1 MSITSD
7 PDVTRIEQP
16 RTERAR
22 AAVQLPLR
30 LLLVSDLTPSD
41 STLEWSGSSRVASV
55 DSNNFD
61 VWMQQVAPRL
71 SMEVTNRIS
80 DAPALLDVDLTFT
93 SLRDFSPEHVVQH
106 VPALAHLFE
115 IRTLVSRAKRGE
127 IGLDDFRQA
136 IQEIGVDDDWADQ
149 ISQVLS
155 AAEPR
160 KTPVSRPPTSEAPR
174 GGDAMDRLL
183 NLVDLGQ
190 DEKEVRPAPDEPRP
204 APDDARTARGETSGS
219 GGFMNALIHAATGG
233 SKPEP
238 GVEKP
243 VAELLITDLDEVVSS
258 QLNAILGHQ
267 AFRRLEAAWRGLK
280 LLVDRINVRAN
291 VQLDVLAAGKGA
303 LSEAVYHQVLLPE
316 HSEDSDRPPLSALI
330 LDFSFDNGQADIE
343 LLEDLADTGSSL
355 QVPVIA
361 SVAPSFFGVSEPS
374 GLTRLPSLR
383 RHLEGPEYIAW
394 NKLRQ
399 KDTAKHLAL
408 AVPPF
413 LLRYAYGREHPV
425 SAFEFEEEG
434 HVWGGGALAVAAV
447 MAAGFARTGWPTH
460 LRGNGEN
467 AIGNLPVWK
476 TPAGHSPLAA
486 LLPETKQAD
495 LADAGFVVLGSRV
508 NHDAVYVAHAPTIR
522 DTGTYE
528 TAEAADEVRAHNSLP
543 CQLFVA
549 RIAQF
554 MLTFQS
560 DIAPGTEIGD
570 IESDL
575 LKRLSTLMSAPGAP
589 APEGAVS
596 IDHQVDAG
604 LPAHEILTIRLH
616 PPGAILDESVS
627 LVMHLQVPK

>member
-1 MSITSD
+1 MKSGIGIRITSD

-22 AAVQLPLR
+22 AAVELPLR

-41 STLEWSGSSRVASV
+41 PVADWSGPSRVASV

-61 VWMQQVAPRL
+61 VLMQQLAPRMSL
-71 SMEVTNRIS
+71 EVPNRIS
-80 DAPALLDVDLTFT
+80 DSPALLDVDLTFNN
-93 SLRDFSPEHVVQH
+93 LRDFGPEHVVQQ

-115 IRTLVSRAKRGE
+115 IRTLVSRVKRGE
-127 IGLDDFRQA
+127 IGLDDFRER
-136 IQEIGVDDDWADQ
+136 IQEIGVDEDWADQ
-149 ISQVLS
+149 IYQALS
-155 AAEPR
+155 ATKSRE
-160 KTPVSRPPTSEAPR
+160 TPASRPPSSEAPR
-174 GGDAMDRLL
+174 GGEAMDRLL
-183 NLVDLGQ
+183 DLVDFGE
-190 DEKEVRPAPDEPRP
+190 DEKDVRPAPN
-204 APDDARTARGETSGS
+204 ETSGS

-233 SKPEP
+233 SKPDL

-243 VAELLITDLDEVVSS
+243 VAELLITDLDEVISS
-258 QLNAILGHQ
+258 QLNAILDHP

-291 VQLDVLAAGKGA
+291 VQFDVLAAGKGA
-303 LSEAVYHQVLLPE
+303 LSEALYHQVLLPE
-316 HSEDSDRPPLSALI
+316 HSEDLERPPLSALI

-343 LLEDLADTGSSL
+343 LLEDLAETGSSL

-361 SVAPSFFGVSEPS
+361 SADPSFFGVAEPS

-399 KDTAKHLAL
+399 KDEAKHLAL

-413 LLRYAYGREHPV
+413 LLRYSYGREHPV

-434 HVWGGGALAVAAV
+434 HLWGGGALAVAVV
-447 MAAGFARTGWPTH
+447 MAAGFERTGWPTH
-460 LRGNGEN
+460 VRGNGDN
-467 AIGNLPVWK
+467 RIGNLPVWK
-476 TPAGHSPLAA
+476 TAAGHSPLAA
-486 LLPETKQAD
+486 LLPERKQSD
-495 LADAGFVVLGSRV
+495 LADAGFVVLGSRA

-522 DTGTYE
+522 DSGAYE

-575 LKRLSTLMSAPGAP
+575 SRRLNTLLSAPGVP

-596 IDHQVDAG
+596 IDHLSDTG
-604 LPAHEILTIRLH
+604 LPDHEIFTIRLQ
-616 PPGAILDESVS
+616 PPRSILDESVS
-627 LVMHLQVPK
+627 LVMHLQVRK